1 MAQKPPPKHCVQ
13 SKDSANAMRAAEPRR
28 RSLIAGLLVG
38 SRPSFLTVGRR
49 LTQLIPLP
57 PRRAVQAR
65 RLREA
70 YFVEEFRR
78 EKDGSERAIREP
90 APHYVGNETPLVA
103 RTNSLFEM
111 QIRNARSQSALRFDG
126 LRIIRDATARSSS
139 DAQFDNSGKRL
150 DPSRLTIAR
159 WRRFGCLGLLPTG
172 EADESSAAPILSRE
186 RAADSTRDQA
196 AWQPIAGRRR
206 WNVRAGE
213 SRSQKSIYR
222 RRDQKP

>member
-1 MAQKPPPKHCVQ
+1 VLWGCNDPIAGPSRLVVADGGAALAQKPPPKHCVQ

-49 LTQLIPLP
+49 LTRLIPLP

-70 YFVEEFRR
+70 HFVEEFRR

-126 LRIIRDATARSSS
+126 LRIIRERDG
-139 DAQFDNSGKRL
+139 QVVF
-150 DPSRLTIAR
+150 
-159 WRRFGCLGLLPTG
+159 RRT
-172 EADESSAAPILSRE
+172 
-186 RAADSTRDQA
+186 
-196 AWQPIAGRRR
+196 
-206 WNVRAGE
+206 VR
-213 SRSQKSIYR
+213 
-222 RRDQKP
+222 